1 MCGINGIYQF
11 SGLKSIEKEV
21 ISKMNQTMVH
31 RGPDAGGI
39 YHDEFVMLGHRRL
52 SIIDISESS
61 NQPFYCTDNRYVIV
75 FNGEVYN
82 FKTLKSQ
89 LIDYDFQTES
99 DTEVVLAAYI
109 KWGKK
114 CVDHFDGMF
123 AFSIWD
129 KVEKS
134 MFIARDRMGIK
145 PLYYVLDQDKVIF
158 SSSVKSILNSGLIK
172 RKLRKESVV
181 DYFRFQTVHAPYT
194 IVEEVYSLMPAQ
206 YLYFT
211 EEKQELETYWS
222 PSKTFIYPDN
232 DLTVVQDK
240 VGNLLST
247 SVEKRMMS
255 DVSFG
260 AFLSGGIDSSII
272 VGLMAKKHNQK
283 IDTFSV
289 VFKENEFSEGEY
301 ANQIAKQYVTNHH
314 EIELSIEEFKD
325 MIPTAMKF
333 YDHPSGDGLNSY
345 VVSKKTAE
353 AGVKM
358 ALSGLGGDE
367 LFAGYPVFNQIPH
380 LQAKKWLAS
389 FPNYARKYPGILN
402 HIIKGT
408 VESSKIKEILK
419 QEYFDSEYLYQFS
432 RQTLMDD
439 QVSNLID
446 IPELPLNRVFEM
458 THDLIGYNTDGWALP
473 TLSRLSVAEFS
484 TYMQNTLLRDV
495 DQMSM
500 ANSLEVRVPF
510 LDHHLV
516 EYTLGIKDKFKRPT
530 SPKKLLVDS
539 FKDIIPE
546 SIYNR
551 PKMGFVLPYEKWMKG
566 ELKLFCEENLN
577 EIKNIPYINIKGVD
591 KLWKAFEKGDKRVG
605 WSRVWHLVI
614 LGHWIKENNIEG

>member
-21 ISKMNQTMVH
+21 IIKMNQTMVH
-31 RGPDAGGI
+31 RGPDADGI
-39 YHDEFVMLGHRRL
+39 FKDNYTLLGHRRL
-52 SIIDISESS
+52 SIIDVSEKS
-61 NQPFYCTDNRYVIV
+61 NQPFYCNNKRYVIV
-75 FNGEVYN
+75 FNGEIYN
-82 FKTLKSQ
+82 YKTLKSQ
-89 LIDYDFQTES
+89 LNEYEFKTES
-99 DTEVVLAAYI
+99 DTEVVLAAYL
-109 KWGKK
+109 KWGKQ
-114 CVDHFDGMF
+114 CVTHFDGMF
-123 AFSIWD
+123 AFSVWD
-129 KVEKS
+129 SEEKS
-134 MFIARDRMGIK
+134 MFIARDRLGIK
-145 PLYYVLDQDKVIF
+145 PLYYVLDNDKIIF
-158 SSSVKSILNSGLIK
+158 SSSVKSILNSGLVD
-172 RKLRKESVV
+172 RKLRKESVI

-194 IVEEVYSLMPAQ
+194 IIEDLYSLMPAQ

-211 EEKQELETYWS
+211 EDKQELETYWD
-222 PSKTFIYPDN
+222 PSKTFIFPDN
-232 DLTVVQDK
+232 DLTTVQKNISD
-240 VGNLLST
+240 LLSN

-255 DVSFG
+255 DVPFG

-301 ANQIAKQYVTNHH
+301 AQQIAKQYATNHH
-314 EIELSIEEFKD
+314 EIELSVEEFKQ
-325 MIPTAMKF
+325 MIPTAMSYF
-333 YDHPSGDGLNSY
+333 DHPSGDGLNSY

-353 AGVKM
+353 TGIKM

-367 LFAGYPVFNQIPH
+367 LFAGYPVFNQIPD
-380 LQAKKWLAS
+380 LQAKKWLSS

-402 HIIKGT
+402 HLIKGT
-408 VESSKIKEILK
+408 VASSKIKEILK
-419 QEYFDSEYLYQFS
+419 QEYFDSEYIYQFS

-439 QVSNLID
+439 QINQLIKID
-446 IPELPLNRVFEM
+446 KLPLNRVFEI
-458 THDLIGYNTDGWALP
+458 THELIGYNTNGWALP
-473 TLSRLSVAEFS
+473 TISRLSVAEFS
-484 TYMQNTLLRDV
+484 TYMQNTLLRDI

-516 EYTLGIKDKFKRPT
+516 EYTLGIKDKFKKPT
-530 SPKKLLVDS
+530 APKKLLVDS

-566 ELKLFCEENLN
+566 ELKFFCEENLN
-577 EIKNIPYINIKGVD
+577 EIKNVSYINTNGID
-591 KLWKAFEKGDKRVG
+591 KLWNSFLKGDKRVN
-605 WSRVWHLVI
+605 WSRIWHLVV

>member
-21 ISKMNQTMVH
+21 IFKMNQTMVH
-31 RGPDAGGI
+31 SGSDGEGI
-39 YHDEFVMLGHRRL
+39 YKDDYVLFGHKRL
-52 SIIDISESS
+52 SILDVFQKP
-61 NQPFYCTDNRYVIV
+61 NQPFCCNNNRYVII
-75 FNGEVYN
+75 FNGNIYN
-82 FKTLKSQ
+82 FKALKHKLSG
-89 LIDYDFQTES
+89 YEFNTES

-114 CVDHFDGMF
+114 CVNHFDGVF

-129 KVEKS
+129 KQEKS
-134 MFIARDRMGIK
+134 MYIARDRMGVK
-145 PLYYVLDQDKVIF
+145 PLYYVLDHDKIIF

-194 IVEEVYSLMPAQ
+194 IVEDVYSLMPAQ

-232 DLTVVQDK
+232 DLNVIQNKISD
-240 VGNLLST
+240 LLSI
-247 SVEKRMMS
+247 SVEKRMVN
-255 DVSFG
+255 DVPVG
-260 AFLSGGIDSSII
+260 AFLSGGIDNEIM

-289 VFKENEFSEGEY
+289 VFKENELSEGNY
-301 ANQIAKQYVTNHH
+301 ANQIAEQYATNHH
-314 EIELSIEEFKD
+314 EIELSVDQFKD

-333 YDHPSGDGLNSY
+333 YDHPNGEGLDSY
-345 VVSKKTAE
+345 LLSNKAVE
-353 AGVKM
+353 ADVKV
-358 ALSGLGGDE
+358 ALSSLGGDE

-389 FPNYARKYPGILN
+389 FPNYARKHPGIIN
-402 HIIKGT
+402 HFIKGT
-408 VESSKIKEILK
+408 VESSKIKAILK
-419 QEYFDSEYLYQFS
+419 QEYFDSEYIYQFS

-439 QVSNLID
+439 QVSRLINT
-446 IPELPLNRVFEM
+446 PKLPLNRVFEI

-484 TYMQNTLLRDV
+484 TYMQNTALRHV
-495 DQMSM
+495 DQMSV
-500 ANSLEVRVPF
+500 ANNLEVRVPF

-516 EYTLGIKDKFKRPT
+516 EYTLGIKDKFKKPT
-530 SPKKLLVDS
+530 PQKSLLIDS

-546 SIYNR
+546 SIDNR
-551 PKMGFVLPYEKWMKG
+551 PKKGFVLPYEKWMKG
-566 ELKLFCEENLN
+566 ELKSFCEENLN
-577 EIKNIPYINIKGVD
+577 EIKNIAYINSNGVD
-591 KLWKAFEKGDKRVG
+591 KLWKAFEKGNKRVG
-605 WSRVWHLVI
+605 WSRIWHLVI

>member
-21 ISKMNQTMVH
+21 ISKMNQTMIH
-31 RGPDAGGI
+31 RGPDADGI
-39 YHDEFVMLGHRRL
+39 YHDDFVLLGHRRL
-52 SIIDISESS
+52 SIIDVTKKSD
-61 NQPFYCTDNRYVIV
+61 QPFCCNDNRYVII
-75 FNGEVYN
+75 FNGEIYN
-82 FKTLKSQ
+82 FQALKSQ
-89 LIDYDFQTES
+89 LPDYDFKTES

-109 KWGKK
+109 KWGKQ
-114 CVDHFDGMF
+114 CVTHFDGMF

-134 MFIARDRMGIK
+134 MYIARDKMGIK
-145 PLYYVLDQDKVIF
+145 PLYYVLDNEKIIF

-194 IVEEVYSLMPAQ
+194 IVEDVYSLMPAQ

-232 DLTVVQDK
+232 NIEVVQGK
-240 VGNLLST
+240 VSDLLST

-255 DVSFG
+255 DVPFG

-272 VGLMAKKHNQK
+272 VGLMAKKHDQK

-289 VFKENEFSEGEY
+289 VFKENEFSEGQY
-301 ANQIAKQYVTNHH
+301 ANQIAEQYATNHH
-314 EIELSIEEFKD
+314 EIELSVEEFKD

-389 FPNYARKYPGILN
+389 FPNYARKYPGIFN
-402 HIIKGT
+402 HMIKGT

-439 QVSNLID
+439 QVSNLIN
-446 IPELPLNRVFEM
+446 IPKLPLNRVFEI

-473 TLSRLSVAEFS
+473 KLSRLSVAEFS

-510 LDHHLV
+510 LDHHLI
-516 EYTLGIKDKFKRPT
+516 EYTLGIKDKFKTPT

-546 SIYNR
+546 AIYNR

-566 ELKLFCEENLN
+566 ELKSFCKENLN
-577 EIKNIPYINIKGVD
+577 EIKNVPYINTNGID

-605 WSRVWHLVI
+605 WSRVWHLVV